1 MGVSHRLNR
10 SVMSADLVWMCVRK
24 NSSFLVKRDNQYF
37 TSEPNNLTGKNSF
50 RYSGLARSKAIGL
63 EAGEKGVVLTVK
75 TKHANKPNKL
85 SASKTLKKDIRRV
98 VKSIRNATD
107 GYRADLEGVAL
118 ARATALFRAK
128 RSKANGVKQAPHRRS
143 KSDE

>member
-10 SVMSADLVWMCVRK
+10 SVMSADLVWMCVR
-24 NSSFLVKRDNQYF
+24 
-37 TSEPNNLTGKNSF
+37 KNSF

-128 RSKANGVKQAPHRRS
+128 RSKAKG
-143 KSDE
+143 